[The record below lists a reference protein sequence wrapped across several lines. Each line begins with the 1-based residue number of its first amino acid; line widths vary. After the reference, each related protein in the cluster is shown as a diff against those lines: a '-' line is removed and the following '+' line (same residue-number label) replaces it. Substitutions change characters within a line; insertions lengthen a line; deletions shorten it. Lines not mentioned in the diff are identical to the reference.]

1 MGMPSTLNSPV
12 YVRLR
17 ALLVEAREHAGLT
30 QAEVA
35 QRLGRV
41 QSFVSKYEQGERRL
55 DVVDFLA
62 VCECLKA
69 DPAELLRE
77 LQRGSR

>member
-1 MGMPSTLNSPV
+1 MPSSLNSPA

-17 ALLVEAREHAGLT
+17 GLLIEAREGAGLT

-35 QRLGRV
+35 RRLGRV

-62 VCECLKA
+62 VCECLGVNPV
-69 DPAELLRE
+69 DLIGEMG
-77 LQRGSR
+77 RGKR